1 MAKVK
6 ITKAVCLEL
15 EPDDPGR
22 EELYWDVNGSG
33 LGVRVTRRLKSGR
46 RGRYF
51 IFGYTRRPTDP
62 DGRPQKPRW
71 RVYQLG
77 SVARWTLDRARE
89 EVDRLNHLVN
99 QGHDPVVERKRSYH
113 RVSEALTIRDLAELH
128 LRRHHKAELSEP
140 APGESGYV
148 KENRSRWLNV
158 VLPMWGERLVSEI
171 DSGTVAELLYK
182 VAENRPVAA
191 NRLRSMLSKAFS
203 LAEVWGLRPR
213 GSNPVSDISKQPEKG
228 RERVFRREELRALM
242 NALDQLLKVAEA
254 LPPKMRAS
262 QLRQLYCVALL
273 AETGMRPKEVFGLR
287 WEWVLWSEGIL
298 DLPKAKHRAR
308 GRRVGLS
315 QRALEILRELET
327 LAEGSGWVFPSVRS
341 EWPITT
347 VRAVWPEILAV
358 AGIEDSPSL
367 YTLRHTYVTLA
378 DDVVGLGAA
387 QVQAGHTD
395 VRTTQ
400 RYHHADD
407 DTLVHTATAMGEYLD
422 SIRKGGDRPKPRRL
436 APRDRAPRAD
446 QRPGSAG

>member
-6 ITKAVCLEL
+6 ITKAACFEL
-15 EPDDPGR
+15 EPNEPER
-22 EELYWDVNGSG
+22 EEFYWDVNGSG

-51 IFGYTRRPTDP
+51 IFGYTCRPTDP
-62 DGRPQKPRW
+62 EGRSQRPRW

-77 SVARWTLDRARE
+77 PVPRWTLERARE

-99 QGHDPVVERKRSYH
+99 QGHDPVRERKRSYG
-113 RVSEALTIRDLAELH
+113 RVAEALTVRELAELH
-128 LRRHHKAELSEP
+128 LRRHHKAELSAP

-158 VLPMWGERLVSEI
+158 VLPVWGDRLVSEI
-171 DSGTVAELLYK
+171 DSGAVAELLYK
-182 VAENRPVAA
+182 VAETRPVAA

-203 LAEVWGLRPR
+203 LAEVWGLRSR

-242 NALDQLLKVAEA
+242 GAIDRLLKAAEA
-254 LPPKMRAS
+254 LPPKARAS

-273 AETGMRPKEVFGLR
+273 AETGMRPKEVFGLK
-287 WEWVLWSEGIL
+287 WEWVLWSKGIL
-298 DLPKAKHRAR
+298 DLPEAKHRAR

-315 QRALEILRELET
+315 QRAVEILRKLEM
-327 LAEGSGWVFPSVRS
+327 LAEGSVWILPSVRS

-347 VRAVWPEILAV
+347 VRSMWSEVLAT
-358 AGIEDSPSL
+358 AGIQDSPSL

-407 DTLVHTATAMGEYLD
+407 ETLVHTAAAMGDYLD
-422 SIRKGGDRPKPRRL
+422 SIRKGGERPRSRR
-436 APRDRAPRAD
+436 AR
-446 QRPGSAG
+446 S